1 MYLIVGKYI
10 SECPITCIAHTYV
23 HSKSKKIILNIY
35 RLIGR
40 NPPPGLVYA
49 DSKTYSGP
57 DEDISFDQD
66 DELVFMARHL
76 GTRKAKQDEFI
87 FNVSLGNHVQAKLRS
102 NVLFIRSAS
111 DSSLVFLLIS
121 NLTNELRL
129 HQFLVTKSVEANKSV
144 KTDVNGAH

>member
-1 MYLIVGKYI
+1 M
-10 SECPITCIAHTYV
+10 
-23 HSKSKKIILNIY
+23 SKKIILNIY

-76 GTRKAKQDEFI
+76 GTRRANQDQFI
-87 FNVSLGNHVQAKLRS
+87 FNVSLGNHFQAKLRS
-102 NVLFIRSAS
+102 N
-111 DSSLVFLLIS
+111 LVFSIWLM
-121 NLTNELRL
+121 
-129 HQFLVTKSVEANKSV
+129 KMKKNK
-144 KTDVNGAH
+144 K

>member
-1 MYLIVGKYI
+1 M
-10 SECPITCIAHTYV
+10 CAHAYV
-23 HSKSKKIILNIY
+23 HSKSKNIILNIY

-87 FNVSLGNHVQAKLRS
+87 FNVSLGNNFLAKLMS
-102 NVLFIRSAS
+102 LACHKKSYLICVEFSKYYLLFI
-111 DSSLVFLLIS
+111 DFIS
-121 NLTNELRL
+121 TY
-129 HQFLVTKSVEANKSV
+129 
-144 KTDVNGAH
+144 KTETAA

>member
-1 MYLIVGKYI
+1 MHLIAGKYI
-10 SECPITCIAHTYV
+10 SESPNFFLLVEIARNN
-23 HSKSKKIILNIY
+23 KKNVY

-76 GTRKAKQDEFI
+76 GARRAKQEEFI
-87 FNVSLGNHVQAKLRS
+87 FNVSLGNHFQARS
-102 NVLFIRSAS
+102 NVLFIGLAG
-111 DSSLVFLLIS
+111 D
-121 NLTNELRL
+121 
-129 HQFLVTKSVEANKSV
+129 
-144 KTDVNGAH
+144 

>member
-1 MYLIVGKYI
+1 MI
-10 SECPITCIAHTYV
+10 SI
-23 HSKSKKIILNIY
+23 IY

-76 GTRKAKQDEFI
+76 GTRKAKQDEFV
-87 FNVSLGNHVQAKLRS
+87 FNVSLGNHFLAKLMS
-102 NVLFIRSAS
+102 LACHKKSYLICVEFSKYYVIFILIFIQRTK
-111 DSSLVFLLIS
+111 LRQQTGQRQLL
-121 NLTNELRL
+121 E
-129 HQFLVTKSVEANKSV
+129 NK
-144 KTDVNGAH
+144 

>member
-10 SECPITCIAHTYV
+10 SESPKFSIHAQRAKF
-23 HSKSKKIILNIY
+23 SKINVY

-76 GTRKAKQDEFI
+76 GTRRANQDEFI
-87 FNVSLGNHVQAKLRS
+87 FNVSLGNHFQAKLRS
-102 NVLFIRSAS
+102 NVLFIGSTG
-111 DSSLVFLLIS
+111 D
-121 NLTNELRL
+121 
-129 HQFLVTKSVEANKSV
+129 
-144 KTDVNGAH
+144 